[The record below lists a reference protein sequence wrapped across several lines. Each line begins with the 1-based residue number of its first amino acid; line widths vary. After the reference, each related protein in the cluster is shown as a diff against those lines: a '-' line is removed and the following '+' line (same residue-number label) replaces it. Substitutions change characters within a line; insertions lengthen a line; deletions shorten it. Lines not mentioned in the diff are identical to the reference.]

1 MKKTVLKNGMK
12 IIYERIPGSITS
24 FTLGLEAGA
33 NVESHREF
41 GLAHVVEHM
50 VFKGT
55 KSKTEKEINNICDEV
70 FGFHNAMTNYPYVV
84 YYGTCLNEDFQ
95 TALEVYSDIIIN
107 PTFNELGFKEEIN
120 VIIEELK
127 EWSEDLVQHCEDIL
141 LFNAF
146 KERRIRELIIGTED
160 LLRSFTTKDVRNF
173 YNKYYVPSNTVISVV
188 TSLTFEE
195 IIKEVE
201 KQFNSWETNETKAQ
215 EQFKLVDKLH
225 SENRFVSESEIST
238 NLASKITPL
247 YEEVKSKKF
256 MKKASNI
263 NGAKIQYIFP
273 IHQLSERE
281 IALLRIF
288 NEAFGEGTSSILYDE
303 IRTNKGLVY
312 DVTGKIKNE
321 KGIKLYTITLGTSK
335 ENVEDVLSIIDEKI
349 NEVKKETKLFSLKN
363 INKFV
368 KSQKLKRTL
377 ALEKSIVLA
386 MNMAVYE
393 IMYKNCDLLFNE
405 FELIKD
411 VTEEE
416 LLGVVSKVLVNPA
429 VQLIIPM
436 DK

>member
-55 KSKTEKEINNICDEV
+55 KSKTEREINNICDEV

-107 PTFNELGFKEEIN
+107 PTFSELGFKEEIN

-141 LFNAF
+141 FFNAF
-146 KERRIRELIIGTED
+146 KERRIKELIIGTED
-160 LLRSFTTKDVRNF
+160 LLRSFTTKDVTNF
-173 YNKYYVPSNTVISVV
+173 YNKYYMPSNTVISVV
-188 TSLTFEE
+188 TSLAFEE

-201 KQFNSWETNETKAQ
+201 KQFNSWGTNEIKAQ

-225 SENRFVSESEIST
+225 SENRFVSESEINT
-238 NLASKITPL
+238 NLTNKITPL
-247 YEEVKSKKF
+247 YEDVISKKF
-256 MKKASNI
+256 IKEISNI

-312 DVTGKIKNE
+312 DVSGKIKNE
-321 KGIKLYTITLGTSK
+321 KEIKLYTITLGTSK
-335 ENVEDVLSIIDEKI
+335 ENVEDVLRIIDEKI
-349 NEVKKETKLFSLKN
+349 NEVNKETKLFSLKN

-377 ALEKSIVLA
+377 TLEKSIVLS

-393 IMYKNCDLLFNE
+393 IMYKNSDLLFNE